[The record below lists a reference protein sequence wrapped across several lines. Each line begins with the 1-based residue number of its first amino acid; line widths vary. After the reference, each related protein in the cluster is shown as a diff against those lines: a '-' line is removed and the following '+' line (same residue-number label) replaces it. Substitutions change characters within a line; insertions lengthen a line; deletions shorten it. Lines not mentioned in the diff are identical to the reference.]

1 MKKLGYAFI
10 IGAVVGLIGYLG
22 KKDRERKDIEYWN
35 EVEKGLDEFMNSVN
49 EDLCNQARKAMN
61 DAITTSEDGLTTE

>member
-22 KKDRERKDIEYWN
+22 KKDREQKDLEYWC

-61 DAITTSEDGLTTE
+61 DAITTSEDRLTTE